1 LQHSAKVTVKL
12 TLVVVVVTLTRL
24 QLSQAVPIIISGYV
38 VAFTP
43 VPPSLIVMAPL
54 GLDEFVEGIVKNGET
69 ALPF

>member
-1 LQHSAKVTVKL
+1 M
-12 TLVVVVVTLTRL
+12 
-24 QLSQAVPIIISGYV
+24 PIIISGYV